1 MLRISLVALGLAV
14 SPLAAVALPSVG
26 DVVGTNPDAAKAAIE
41 KAGCKVSQF
50 APDGGD
56 RFMATMSWYFVRP
69 SGSTTTADGFMLQS
83 ILEASERPDHAAH
96 RESSLSVL
104 QRASGCRQHCSRAC
118 RPAIAE
124 SGRPG
129 GRLLTGH

>member
-50 APDGGD
+50 APDGGKIEAKCVD
-56 RFMATMSWYFVRP
+56 TATNRP
-69 SGSTTTADGFMLQS
+69 MDVYIDPATGAVTD
-83 ILEASERPDHAAH
+83 I
-96 RESSLSVL
+96 
-104 QRASGCRQHCSRAC
+104 
-118 RPAIAE
+118 RPAN
-124 SGRPG
+124 
-129 GRLLTGH
+129 